1 MLFSIPP
8 IEKEKAV
15 QYLLD
20 NIPAETLN
28 DVATLMT
35 EKGRD
40 WWLDYHFSGGMGV
53 RNLLLE
59 GGFQWDFIELDDVW
73 VELIEKAVRKN
84 SVNNVEILISG
95 DIKGFR
101 IIHLMS

>member
-15 QYLLD
+15 QYLID

-53 RNLLLE
+53 RNLLMKEVSNGTLLRWMMC
-59 GGFQWDFIELDDVW
+59 GL
-73 VELIEKAVRKN
+73 N
-84 SVNNVEILISG
+84 
-95 DIKGFR
+95 
-101 IIHLMS
+101 